1 MQLEPRST
9 ASTATLNDDHHRA
22 SLWYGP
28 SLSNLLVDGLCPF
41 FRSKCFRQIKR
52 PAAWGMRFTCWSNRS
67 LRKGVADRLVVVLGI
82 WWFES
87 APKPQDPPGSTRVS
101 PCFFVGGFRV
111 FRNRTIE
118 RTWFSPLLIFTSSGL
133 TETGVHGSKGLVKQS
148 TRLVRLVSKISSC
161 SRWGIANCHVWL
173 RYVEGMSHVKFRRV
187 LPCGMP
193 NPHGT
198 LNELNELNLEIFASI
213 MGFLWIFW
221 WVNLSNSWHLLAKS
235 RSGNPIAFLGKSST
249 SMAVPVFYVR
259 PQRIV
264 AQQSP
269 SKKKRVLNWNGASTL
284 PNSSQWSWLPSGN
297 LT

>member
-52 PAAWGMRFTCWSNRS
+52 PRRLRNEVHLLIQQEPQKRSGWSSGGGAGN
-67 LRKGVADRLVVVLGI
+67 LVIRKC
-82 WWFES
+82 
-87 APKPQDPPGSTRVS
+87 PKAPGSTRVS

-221 WVNLSNSWHLLAKS
+221 WVNWSNSWHLLAKS

-269 SKKKRVLNWNGASTL
+269 SKKAGAELKRGFHVTKFFPMIMITL
-284 PNSSQWSWLPSGN
+284 W
-297 LT
+297 